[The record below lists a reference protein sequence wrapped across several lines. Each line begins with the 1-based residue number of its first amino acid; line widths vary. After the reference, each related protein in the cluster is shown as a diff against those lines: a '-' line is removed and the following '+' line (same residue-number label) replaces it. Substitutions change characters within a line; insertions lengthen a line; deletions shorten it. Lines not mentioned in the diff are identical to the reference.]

1 MAAAPAIPLDP
12 QPQERAWD
20 ADLVGWLPK
29 ARSDTWTTLNAA
41 VLPVPC
47 SCASD
52 TAGAQRLTARGLSE
66 HRHSST
72 SSPNLSVRDAQT
84 PACACAAFRAL
95 SQHGGFQFPKLQN
108 QAFRTSLRF
117 SKCFNYKC
125 DFEAW
130 PHNDDTLSLGTPCSA
145 PLCARVCVHVCLCL
159 RVHVRLHVCAVCMCV
174 PCVCAVCARVP
185 TCAVCMCALCEH
197 VCACVGK
204 CACTYM
210 CAM

>member
-95 SQHGGFQFPKLQN
+95 SQHGGFQFRSYKIKLSGQVF
-108 QAFRTSLRF
+108 AFQSVLITNVILKPGHTTMTPSHW
-117 SKCFNYKC
+117 
-125 DFEAW
+125 EPPA
-130 PHNDDTLSLGTPCSA
+130 PHH
-145 PLCARVCVHVCLCL
+145 CVHVC
-159 RVHVRLHVCAVCMCV
+159 
-174 PCVCAVCARVP
+174 
-185 TCAVCMCALCEH
+185 VCMCACAYVCARAPTCVCRVH
-197 VCACVGK
+197 VCTLCVCRVCT
-204 CACTYM
+204 CAYVCRVHV
-210 CAM
+210 CLV

>member
-1 MAAAPAIPLDP
+1 MDDP
-12 QPQERAWD
+12 E
-20 ADLVGWLPK
+20 
-29 ARSDTWTTLNAA
+29 
-41 VLPVPC
+41 C

-66 HRHSST
+66 HQTLQHLLSE
-72 SSPNLSVRDAQT
+72 SVRQRCSDACVCLRCVQGSVT
-84 PACACAAFRAL
+84 TRWLPV
-95 SQHGGFQFPKLQN
+95 PKLQN

-197 VCACVGK
+197 ACACVGK